1 MQLHKS
7 EKARTELGAKVRVL
21 GIRER
26 AALLLADGHKTRTEV
41 QRMLQDDGSLLQKLI
56 ADGYLLH
63 PRSDAAVLAPAV
75 RELTRHAAQAIEP
88 AIAPAAP
95 RSSCDNFDGKRSL
108 ATTRMF
114 LFDLCERMF
123 ANKTPALAEQF
134 RDQLREAGDRASMLL
149 IARAMIAQV
158 EAIAGP
164 ERADGLSERIA
175 MLLPPEP

>member
-7 EKARTELGAKVRVL
+7 EKARIELGAKVRLLTV
-21 GIRER
+21 RER
-26 AALLLADGHKTRTEV
+26 AALLLADGHKTRIEV
-41 QRMLQDDGSLLQKLI
+41 QRLLQDDGSMLQKLI

-63 PRSDAAVLAPAV
+63 PKSGAAVLAPAV
-75 RELTRHAAQAIEP
+75 NEATTQAP
-88 AIAPAAP
+88 QPSTARAAP

-114 LFDLCERMF
+114 LFDLGERMF

-134 RDQLREAGDRASMLL
+134 RGQLREAGDRESMLL
-149 IARAMIAQV
+149 IARAMISRV
-158 EAIAGP
+158 EEIAGP

-175 MLLPPEP
+175 MLLPPEQ

>member
-7 EKARTELGAKVRVL
+7 EKARTELGAKVRLL

-41 QRMLQDDGSLLQKLI
+41 QRLLQDDGSLLEKLI
-56 ADGYLLH
+56 ADGYLLA
-63 PRSDAAVLAPAV
+63 PKSGAAVLAPAAN
-75 RELTRHAAQAIEP
+75 EATTP
-88 AIAPAAP
+88 ASQPSPAPATP

-123 ANKTPALAEQF
+123 ANKTPALAAQF
-134 RDQLREAGDRASMLL
+134 RNQLREAGDRESMLV
-149 IARAMIAQV
+149 IARAMILQV
-158 EAIAGP
+158 EEIAGP

-175 MLLPPEP
+175 MLLPSEQ

>member
-1 MQLHKS
+1 MQLQKS
-7 EKARTELGAKVRVL
+7 EKARTELGAKVRLL

-41 QRMLQDDGSLLQKLI
+41 QRLLQDDGSLLQKLI
-56 ADGYLLH
+56 ADGYLLQ
-63 PRSDAAVLAPAV
+63 PSNGAAVL
-75 RELTRHAAQAIEP
+75 I
-88 AIAPAAP
+88 PAANEATVQASRPSTVPATP
-95 RSSCDNFDGKRSL
+95 RSSSDSFGGKRSL

-134 RDQLREAGDRASMLL
+134 RDQLREAGDRESMLL
-149 IARAMIAQV
+149 ISRAMISRV
-158 EAIAGP
+158 EEIAGP

-175 MLLPPEP
+175 MLLPSQH